1 MNFKQFLPNSQRK
14 YTDATMKSWTKD
26 QLIKHIRMCENNIAA
41 LAERV
46 ENQAKLL
53 KETTHVNSASKVQS
67 TWRTIGNISGF
78 VACDKCGYWC
88 GTKSKYCPDCGA
100 EMDGEEHNNNV

>member
-1 MNFKQFLPNSQRK
+1 MRCDCCPLRPIADDDVCLVSEGEFA
-14 YTDATMKSWTKD
+14 ATGTV
-26 QLIKHIRMCENNIAA
+26 RMCERNITA

-53 KETTHVNSASKVQS
+53 KENTHDNSASKVQS
-67 TWRTIGNISGF
+67 HWRTIGNISGF

-100 EMDGEEHNNNV
+100 EMDGEEHDNNV

>member
-1 MNFKQFLPNSQRK
+1 MRYLPNGQQV
-14 YTDATMKSWTKD
+14 YTDSAMKSWTKEE
-26 QLIKHIRMCENNIAA
+26 LVKYVRMCERNITA
-41 LAERV
+41 LAGRV

-53 KETTHVNSASKVQS
+53 KENTHANSASKVQS
-67 TWRTIGNISGF
+67 HWRTIGNISGF

-100 EMDGEEHNNNV
+100 KMDEEENDNV